1 MYVYIYIY
9 IYMYKHSDNR
19 STPIDQQGL
28 GRPKV
33 GDKMT
38 DQQGAGCRGNPA
50 QSEDGKLKTQ
60 LQVHTQI
67 FQHADQI
74 CMVTLIMSGPI

>member
-1 MYVYIYIY
+1 MKYRH
-9 IYMYKHSDNR
+9 HSDNR